1 MTKLINALLNPS
13 VYDHAVDKIE
23 LLQTHISWVILTGDF
38 AYKIKKPVNFGFL
51 DFSSLGK
58 RRHYC
63 EEELRLNR
71 RLAPQLYL
79 DVITITGSEELP
91 AINGT
96 GKVLEYAVKMRQFPT
111 ESLLINMI
119 NTGDLREIHMDWLAH
134 SIASFHHQTGVAK
147 AGAEFGTLAAVE
159 KPVKENFQQI
169 RQHIQNTEILK
180 QLDAIEGWCTDVFFN
195 LETAFRKRKQDGFIR
210 ECHGDLHLGNIILLH
225 EKIIP
230 FDCIEFNENL
240 RWIDVLSEIA
250 FLVMDLEDHQRPDLA
265 RRFLNKYLELT
276 GDYSNLNIFQ
286 YYKVYRAM
294 VRAKINTLQLK
305 QEGMAQSQIKAIYK
319 QCKNYVNLGS
329 SYIIDQKPVLIIMHG
344 FSGSGKTTVSQ
355 FIVEALPVIRI
366 RSDIERKRL
375 YKLKPTE
382 KSLSGINKGV
392 YNDEASRK
400 TYNHLRRLA
409 EDILLAGKSVI
420 VDAAFLQAEQRKQFA
435 ELASIHNMPYHI
447 IDCHAERGIL
457 VQRISERQIYG
468 NDASEASLKVLY
480 NQQEN
485 HDPLTDEERAI
496 SFTIGSTEAMAI
508 KTVTDHLGA
517 LIRGRTV
524 PDSFPDEKT
533 PYR

>member
-1 MTKLINALLNPS
+1 
-13 VYDHAVDKIE
+13 
-23 LLQTHISWVILTGDF
+23 
-38 AYKIKKPVNFGFL
+38 VNFGFL

-71 RLAPQLYL
+71 RFAPQLYL

-119 NTGDLREIHMDWLAH
+119 NAGDLREIHMDWLAH
-134 SIASFHHQTGVAK
+134 SIASFHHQTGVAE
-147 AGAEFGTLAAVE
+147 AEAEFGTLAAVE

-230 FDCIEFNENL
+230 FDCIEFNANL

-250 FLVMDLEDHQRPDLA
+250 FLVMDMEDHQRPDLA
-265 RRFLNKYLELT
+265 RCFLNKYLELT

-286 YYKVYRAM
+286 FYKVYRAM
-294 VRAKINTLQLK
+294 VRAKVNSLRLK
-305 QEGMAQSQIKAIYK
+305 QEGLAKSEIDAIYK
-319 QCKNYVNLGS
+319 QCENYVSLGY
-329 SYIIDQKPVLIIMHG
+329 SYIIDQKPILIIMHG
-344 FSGSGKTTVSQ
+344 LSGSGKTTVSK

-366 RSDIERKRL
+366 RSDVERKRL
-375 YKLKPTE
+375 HKLKPTE
-382 KSLSGINKGV
+382 KSQSGINKGI
-392 YNDEASRK
+392 YDEEASRK

-420 VDAAFLQAEQRKQFA
+420 VDGAFLQAEQRKQFA
-435 ELASIHNMPYHI
+435 QLASILGVPYRI
-447 IDCHAERGIL
+447 IDCRAGYATLE
-457 VQRISERQIYG
+457 QRISERQMYG
-468 NDASEASLKVLY
+468 KDASEASLKVLY
-480 NQQEN
+480 NQQKN

-496 SFTIGSTEAMAI
+496 SFTMSSTQAMSI

-517 LIRGRTV
+517 LIQGHAV
-524 PDSFPDEKT
+524 PDSFPDDNT
-533 PYR
+533 LH